1 MKNPTFSCAIVYVYL
16 WDPTDTFAN
25 CNKPVD
31 MALYVKK
38 VLDLVRAAVVMV
50 KTCIGL
56 LKGSYKIHKLYT
68 LP

>member
-1 MKNPTFSCAIVYVYL
+1 MKSPTFSCAIVYVYL

-56 LKGSYKIHKLYT
+56 
-68 LP
+68 